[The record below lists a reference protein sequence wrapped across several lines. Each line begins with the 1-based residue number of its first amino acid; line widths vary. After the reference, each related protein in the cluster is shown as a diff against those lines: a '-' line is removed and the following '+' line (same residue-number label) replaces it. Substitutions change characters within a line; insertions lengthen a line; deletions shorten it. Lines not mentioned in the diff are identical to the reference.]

1 MINLHE
7 ESLYLLGAREMLLK
21 LLERAKLSFGCFN
34 LNPKTKRDDIKS
46 GKVYDKVILDF
57 LLSDRENI
65 RRYLQGDILEFYDHK
80 YAKDGK
86 FYDVKVKFK
95 E

>member
-7 ESLYLLGAREMLLK
+7 ESLYLLGAREMLLR
-21 LLERAKLSFGCFN
+21 LYETGRITFGVYN
-34 LNPKTKRDDIKS
+34 LKKDTMKPDLKS
-46 GKVYDKVILDF
+46 AKVYDYAIYLF

-65 RRYLQGDILEFYDHK
+65 RRYLQGDSLEFYDHK
-80 YAKDGK
+80 HAKDGK